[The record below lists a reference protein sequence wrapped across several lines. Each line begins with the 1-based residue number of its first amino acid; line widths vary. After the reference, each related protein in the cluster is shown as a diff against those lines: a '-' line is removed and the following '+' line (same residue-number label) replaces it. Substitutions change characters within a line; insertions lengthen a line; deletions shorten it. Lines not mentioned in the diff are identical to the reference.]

1 MKTKL
6 FIVVL
11 VGVFMIIGTMLLN
24 AEEMYDFEGE
34 TVTIITWTEHFHE
47 DYHPERIERKEVAEE
62 KFNVKIENLVIPYG
76 EATETQISRLLAGDS
91 EYDIWQMH
99 SFKHYWIHVGEGH
112 LYPISD
118 VLPDSHYDDMLTG
131 VLDYQGHKYHFNDP
145 NPGWQAPVVVF
156 WNKDLFEREGLPNL
170 YELYENGN
178 WTWEK
183 ATEIGFAGLIPLES
197 KRTIVKYN
205 HKKKDKKQRRWQ
217 RVAEAAA
224 KQSGRAVVPEIKD
237 FYSTDSL
244 KNLKDEFDYVLLLW
258 EDEKEHSIKE
268 FFKENTVAAEAKI
281 LLIIGPEGGFSE
293 SEVNKFKHE
302 LEAQIITL
310 GPRILRTE
318 TAGITS
324 LTAILYEKGE
334 LGD

>member
-1 MKTKL
+1 MHRF
-6 FIVVL
+6 FIDQSAEVNATV
-11 VGVFMIIGTMLLN
+11 IISGNDYNHLKNSLRLN
-24 AEEMYDFEGE
+24 IGD
-34 TVTIITWTEHFHE
+34 
-47 DYHPERIERKEVAEE
+47 R
-62 KFNVKIENLVIPYG
+62 VIL
-76 EATETQISRLLAGDS
+76 SAGDGFDLKA
-91 EYDIWQMH
+91 EITAY
-99 SFKHYWIHVGEGH
+99 
-112 LYPISD
+112 SD
-118 VLPDSHYDDMLTG
+118 
-131 VLDYQGHKYHFNDP
+131 QGAELKI
-145 NPGWQAPVVVF
+145 
-156 WNKDLFEREGLPNL
+156 LSREKSKVEAEIKVWLAQGLPKKSKMDL
-170 YELYENGN
+170 IV
-178 WTWEK
+178 EK

-237 FYSTDSL
+237 FYSTDRL

-258 EDEKEHSIKE
+258 EDEKEYSIKQ
-268 FFKENTVAAEAKI
+268 FFKENNVAAEAKI

-293 SEVNKFKHE
+293 AEVSQFKDE
-302 LEAQIITL
+302 LEARIITL